1 MSTIVQYP
9 ARQATAAL
17 RPRAAAAQPE
27 LTRQERLISTVYLV
41 MGALILAFLT
51 ATSVVWALG
60 V

>member
-1 MSTIVQYP
+1 MSTIVQSH
-9 ARQATAAL
+9 AHNGIRAL
-17 RPRAAAAQPE
+17 RTRDAAAEPE